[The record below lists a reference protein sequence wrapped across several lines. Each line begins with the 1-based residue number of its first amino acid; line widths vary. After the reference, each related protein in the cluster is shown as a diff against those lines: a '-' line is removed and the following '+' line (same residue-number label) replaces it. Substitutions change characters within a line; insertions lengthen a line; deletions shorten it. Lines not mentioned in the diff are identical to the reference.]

1 MPRKIPPEAENEIL
15 KRLACQMRIHSD
27 EVDTILQKYG
37 VAGNEEQLQ
46 QSYRRQLGQR
56 LLAGLRDEEGRREV
70 LAVGDGKGGTEYLVV
85 DCCNNLEQP
94 TKIRHRLG
102 SQTAGLDNSMEKV
115 KNRMER
121 LNRFARKIRKAV

>member
-27 EVDTILQKYG
+27 EVDAILQKYG

-85 DCCNNLEQP
+85 DCCNNLEQL
-94 TKIRHRLG
+94 TKIRHWLG

-121 LNRFARKIRKAV
+121 LNHFARKIRKAV

>member
-1 MPRKIPPEAENEIL
+1 MLRTIPPEAEHEIL
-15 KRLACQMRIHSD
+15 ERLARQMRIHSD
-27 EVDTILQKYG
+27 ELDAILQKYG
-37 VAGNEEQLQ
+37 VAGSEEQLQ

-85 DCCNNLEQP
+85 DCCNDLEQL

-115 KNRMER
+115 KDRMER
-121 LNRFARKIRKAV
+121 LNRFVRKIRKAG